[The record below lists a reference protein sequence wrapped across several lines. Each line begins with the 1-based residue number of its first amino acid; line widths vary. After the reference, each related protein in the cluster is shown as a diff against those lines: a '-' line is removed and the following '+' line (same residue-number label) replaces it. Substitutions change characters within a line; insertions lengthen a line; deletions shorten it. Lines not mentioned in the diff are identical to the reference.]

1 MIGNLQRFADV
12 VYYTAKE
19 DFPMKRLTLFFISLA
34 LFLTGC
40 SSAPKP
46 ALEEMLGT
54 LTESTYVSPFGF
66 TIDGAQMRIF
76 SRDDLA
82 AVNQVEEFTPEALS
96 AQTDK
101 GNAVTVFAAAPT
113 SGASISL
120 SLFPAANLPGDIRTA
135 ADYAAYG
142 LPLITEKLN
151 SAGYT
156 DVQVQQVEVT
166 LGDEAHPAV
175 LCSAQIAE
183 GVPYHLLQICFGKD
197 GWMGSLS
204 LASME
209 SEDALGELLTCITT
223 N

>member
-82 AVNQVEEFTPEALS
+82 AVNQVEEFTPEALTK
-96 AQTDK
+96 QTDN
-101 GNAVTVFAAAPT
+101 GNAIAVFASAT
-113 SGASISL
+113 TGGASIIL
-120 SLFPAANLPGDIRTA
+120 SLFPADGLPKGTKTA

-142 LPLITEKLN
+142 LPLISEKLE
-151 SAGYT
+151 SAGYAN
-156 DVQVQQVEVT
+156 VQAQQVSIKLDGKE
-166 LGDEAHPAV
+166 HPAI
-175 LCSAQIAE
+175 LCSAQITAE
-183 GVPYHLLQICFGKD
+183 VPYHLLQICFCEGD
-197 GWMGSLS
+197 WMGALSLS
-204 LASME
+204 SVE